1 MNKRNL
7 LTSAAIVIAGLSL
20 AVGVV
25 SYRAIAITASGQA
38 WRPLSE
44 IVAPEKLAEIVA
56 ESTAPSADRN
66 AIAQSALGYEQN
78 DLLLVDFNTPTLCGI
93 GGCAL
98 AGYQTSTGERILA
111 VYVERTSADE
121 PLVEVIEQPGF
132 ELPCLLVPPAPDEN
146 SIFQETDKDTLCYQD
161 GAWTIQ

>member
-7 LTSAAIVIAGLSL
+7 LTSVAIAITGLSL
-20 AVGVV
+20 AVGIV
-25 SYRAIAITASGQA
+25 SYRAIAVTASGQA

-44 IVAPEKLAEIVA
+44 IVTPEKLAEIVA
-56 ESTAPSADRN
+56 ESTAPSADRS
-66 AIAQSALGYEQN
+66 AITQSALGYEQN

-98 AGYQTSTGERILA
+98 AGYQTSTGERVLA

-121 PLVEVIEQPGF
+121 PLVEVIEQPEF

-146 SIFQETDKDTLCYQD
+146 SIFQETDRDTLCYQD

>member
-7 LTSAAIVIAGLSL
+7 LTSLAIAIAGLSL

-25 SYRAIAITASGQA
+25 SYRAIAVTASGQT

-44 IVAPEKLAEIVA
+44 IVTTEKLAEIVA
-56 ESTAPSADRN
+56 ESTAPSADRS

-98 AGYQTSTGERILA
+98 AGYQTSTGERVLA
-111 VYVERTSADE
+111 VYVERTNTDE
-121 PLVEVIEQPGF
+121 PLVEVIDQPGSD
-132 ELPCLLVPPAPDEN
+132 LPCLLVPPASDDN
-146 SIFQETDKDTLCYQD
+146 SIFQETDEDMLCYRE
-161 GAWTIQ
+161 GGWSIQ

>member
-1 MNKRNL
+1 MKKL
-7 LTSAAIVIAGLSL
+7 VIPALAL
-20 AVGVV
+20 AVCLLSAGVFQF
-25 SYRAIAITASGQA
+25 AIATANTNQM

-44 IVAPEKLAEIVA
+44 IIAPEKLAEIVA

-98 AGYQTSTGERILA
+98 AGYQTSTGERVLA

-121 PLVEVIEQPGF
+121 PLVEVIEQPGECPEF
-132 ELPCLLVPPAPDEN
+132 CVSGLKSYQFRRSPHG
-146 SIFQETDKDTLCYQD
+146 SQEKRTESRR
-161 GAWTIQ
+161 